1 MMYQLLLHA
10 VKGLLLSCSCR
21 SSPND
26 VPTTASRCQRFVIEL
41 YLQLGAPPNGVPTT
55 ASQRQRFVIELE
67 QPKLHLMMYQLLLLA
82 VKGLLLSYSCRSSP

>member
-1 MMYQLLLHA
+1 MPTTAACCQRFVIEINGA
-10 VKGLLLSCSCR
+10 VGAP
-21 SSPND
+21 PNG

-41 YLQLGAPPNGVPTT
+41 YLQLGAPPNGVPIT